1 MLDLAKGTPLSPT
14 NGTTPGRHTAPPGA
28 PARPTPHSPVEVLSI
43 YPPTIDTPAIDAA
56 AGIASPIQSTVFRL
70 DGPILITIDGPAGTG
85 KSTVAR
91 SLAKRLGV
99 DFLDTGAMYRA
110 AAALA
115 IDRNVNDDAALV
127 ALVQRA
133 NIRFDWTRDP
143 PEILVFGT
151 ALGTRIRDK
160 DVTSRVSPVSAI
172 HDLRELMV
180 DLQRQIAREHTRL
193 VTEGRDQGSVVFPDA
208 TVKFYLDADPAER
221 ARRRVDQLKASG
233 RFPADVTEDE
243 VNKVLAEIVERD
255 ERDRTRP
262 DGPLRQPEGAV
273 VIDTTYLTQDEV
285 IAELERVV
293 RSRAAQPDA

>member
-1 MLDLAKGTPLSPT
+1 MLHSAKGAPLLPT
-14 NGTTPGRHTAPPGA
+14 NGTTPGRHMTPQGA
-28 PARPTPHSPVEVLSI
+28 RDLPTPQSPVEVLSI
-43 YPPTIDTPAIDAA
+43 SPPTIDTPANDAA
-56 AGIASPIQSTVFRL
+56 LCSASPIQSPVFRL
-70 DGPILITIDGPAGTG
+70 DGPILVTIDGPAGTG

-127 ALVQRA
+127 ALVRRA

-143 PEILVFGT
+143 PEIMVFGT
-151 ALGTRIRDK
+151 PLGTRIRDK

-208 TVKFYLDADPAER
+208 TVKFYLDADPTER
-221 ARRRVDQLKASG
+221 ARRRVDQMKASG
-233 RFPADVTEDE
+233 RFPADITEAE

-255 ERDRTRP
+255 ERDRGRP

-273 VIDTTYLTQDEV
+273 VIDTTYLPQDEV

-293 RSRAAQPDA
+293 RSRAAQQDA

>member
-1 MLDLAKGTPLSPT
+1 MAPQHASQPTLD
-14 NGTTPGRHTAPPGA
+14 
-28 PARPTPHSPVEVLSI
+28 RPIEVL
-43 YPPTIDTPAIDAA
+43 PPSTNDTAA
-56 AGIASPIQSTVFRL
+56 AVSTLDALRSIQSRVFRL
-70 DGPILITIDGPAGTG
+70 DGPIIVTIDGPAGTG

-91 SLAKRLGV
+91 SLAQRLSV

-115 IDRNVNDDAALV
+115 IDRRINDDAQLV
-127 ALVQRA
+127 ALVKTA
-133 NIRFDWTRDP
+133 NIRFNWKADP
-143 PEILVFGT
+143 PEILAFGQS
-151 ALGTRIRDK
+151 LSSRIRDK

-180 DLQRQIAREHTRL
+180 DLQRQIAVEHPRL

-221 ARRRVDQLKASG
+221 ARRRVEQMKAAG
-233 RFPADVTEDE
+233 KFPADITQDE

-255 ERDRTRP
+255 ERDRNRP

-273 VIDTTYLTQDEV
+273 VIDTTYLSQDEV
-285 IAELERVV
+285 IAELDRVV
-293 RSRAAQPDA
+293 RSRAVDANA

>member
-1 MLDLAKGTPLSPT
+1 M
-14 NGTTPGRHTAPPGA
+14 A
-28 PARPTPHSPVEVLSI
+28 PANHHAPQPTLDRPIEVL
-43 YPPTIDTPAIDAA
+43 PPSTNDTADQRSPLDALR
-56 AGIASPIQSTVFRL
+56 SIQSRVFRL
-70 DGPILITIDGPAGTG
+70 DGPIIVTIDGPAGTG

-91 SLAKRLGV
+91 SLAKRLHV

-115 IDRNVNDDAALV
+115 IDRHINDDAQLV
-127 ALVQRA
+127 ALVKTA
-133 NIRFDWTRDP
+133 NIRFNWKADP
-143 PEILVFGT
+143 PEILAFGRP
-151 ALGTRIRDK
+151 LSSRIRDK

-180 DLQRQIAREHTRL
+180 DLQRQIAVEHPRL

-221 ARRRVDQLKASG
+221 ARRRVEQMKAAG
-233 RFPADVTEDE
+233 KFPADITQDE

-255 ERDRTRP
+255 ERDRNRP

-273 VIDTTYLTQDEV
+273 VIDTTFLSQDEV
-285 IAELERVV
+285 IAELDRVV
-293 RSRAAQPDA
+293 RSRATLA